1 MSNLNTELMTALL
14 KNESIDEVFRSHLEA
29 AMNDLLKIELPQFLG
44 YEKSN
49 KGLMHKSKVKEQF
62 PNEDALERFVCCYY
76 CDLNRSYSE
85 RTQRGFCQAS
95 AKILQLFE
103 EKLQAAHKQ
112 DVV

>member
-62 PNEDALERFVCCYY
+62 PNEDSLDRFVCCYFVPILSG
-76 CDLNRSYSE
+76 CNV
-85 RTQRGFCQAS
+85 AS
-95 AKILQLFE
+95 VKPPPKYYNCLKKNFKPPIN
-103 EKLQAAHKQ
+103 KM
-112 DVV
+112 

>member
-44 YEKSN
+44 YEKCN

-62 PNEDALERFVCCYY
+62 PNEDALECFVCCYY

-85 RTQRGFCQAS
+85 RTQRGFCQVS
-95 AKILQLFE
+95 AEILQLFE
-103 EKLQAAHKQ
+103 EKLQATHKQ